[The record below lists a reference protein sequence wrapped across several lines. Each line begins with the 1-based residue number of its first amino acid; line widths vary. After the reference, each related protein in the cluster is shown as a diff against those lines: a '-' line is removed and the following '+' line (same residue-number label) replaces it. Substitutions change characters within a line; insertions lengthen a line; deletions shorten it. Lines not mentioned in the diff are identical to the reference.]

1 MWISLLLHL
10 SLSFQTHVEQAETD
24 VLLPPPSERGIDG
37 KVEPAADDKGTF
49 GLIIIIIIIIII
61 INNNIKVIKDVSE
74 E

>member
-37 KVEPAADDKGTF
+37 KVEPAADDKGPF
-49 GLIIIIIIIIII
+49 GLIIIIII

>member
-1 MWISLLLHL
+1 MDLVTATPL

-24 VLLPPPSERGIDG
+24 VLLPPPSERGADG

-49 GLIIIIIIIIII
+49 GLIIIIIIII
-61 INNNIKVIKDVSE
+61 NNNIKVIKDVSE